1 MTSMR
6 SSLFKTILKITNLYS
21 TKERESFILMSLK
34 TLKMSLIIKII
45 RCFFLK
51 ELVKNRLFTRLIW
64 IFLKLKIPQ
73 KKSKTFW
80 GNIVDI
86 SRMQLISLNLLKVV
100 SLLSTQWSTI
110 YLMKSWL
117 NPQFFLRNSKRRIL
131 LLLSMILFT
140 SLKLWILYLTEV
152 I

>member
-6 SSLFKTILKITNLYS
+6 SSMFKTILKITNLYF

-100 SLLSTQWSTI
+100 SLLSTLWSTI

>member
-100 SLLSTQWSTI
+100 SLLSTLWSTI